1 MHRVRLNSPPQDEP
15 DGTFE
20 EDLGMMGTADKS
32 LDNCMQPVHD
42 ENFPNSHSDSTYPLL
57 VPLERSKSQQLG
69 PNSDPVI
76 QNIIARTTG
85 IFSSNLTAPPLFPI
99 HSQPHRKS
107 GIDSTFQS
115 QTSSNDTDQNSQ
127 SDKNILQ
134 LIGDGN
140 SVVRTV
146 KLIQSARHLRQQVLT
161 MLISKSNRTNSSIT
175 KSESVIATD
184 ATISNE
190 ASNRPDSIPSQN
202 LKDLV
207 VPQNSNKS
215 NSDCTPQSE
224 KSGDLFEIRNEV
236 DKPAST
242 SPVDR
247 SNSWEISVIRG
258 ACAMLLSLSGFS
270 DCSQH
275 ALDILVDLMIYFI
288 RDVGR
293 NLVLI
298 GDEGETGIVA
308 LSEQLQVI
316 SGSGFRGSLPDLL
329 SYRKMD
335 LVRMEQAAV
344 DAKSRLEMHLEAVKR
359 AIGFANTQ
367 TTAHEVVTTPK
378 RNNTLKDEDTAE
390 EETTSASTEQNLV
403 NLNSEAF
410 AFGYLNK
417 RVRLDVLG
425 GIRVPLPLV
434 YDEVRQLDIGDFT
447 ANDESGTDIVPAHA
461 RNSTRVKAE
470 AQLDDANR
478 WTSDIF

>member
-1 MHRVRLNSPPQDEP
+1 MHRVLLNSPPQDEP
-15 DGTFE
+15 DGIFE
-20 EDLGMMGTADKS
+20 EDLGMIATDDKS
-32 LDNCMQPVHD
+32 LDNFVQPVHN
-42 ENFPNSHSDSTYPLL
+42 ENFSNSHSDSTYPLL
-57 VPLERSKSQQLG
+57 VPLERPNSQQLG
-69 PNSDPVI
+69 LNPDPVI
-76 QNIIARTTG
+76 QSIIACTTG
-85 IFSSNLTAPPLFPI
+85 IFSSNLTASSLFPI
-99 HSQPHRKS
+99 HSQAHRKN

-115 QTSSNDTDQNSQ
+115 QTSSLDAEQNAQ

-161 MLISKSNRTNSSIT
+161 MLISKSDRANSSIT

-184 ATISNE
+184 ASTSNE

-202 LKDLV
+202 LKDPV
-207 VPQNSNKS
+207 VLPNCNKNNTDCAPQN
-215 NSDCTPQSE
+215 E

-236 DKPAST
+236 DKPTST
-242 SPVDR
+242 SSDDR

-288 RDVGR
+288 RDIGR

-298 GDEGETGIVA
+298 GDEGETGIVT
-308 LSEQLQVI
+308 LSEQMHVI
-316 SGSGFRGSLPDLL
+316 SRSGFRGSLPDLL
-329 SYRKMD
+329 SYRKID
-335 LVRMEQAAV
+335 LVRMEQAAA
-344 DAKSRLEMHLEAVKR
+344 DAKSRLELQLETVKR

-367 TTAHEVVTTPK
+367 TTEHGVVTIPK
-378 RNNTLKDEDTAE
+378 CKNIIKGEDTAE
-390 EETTSASTEQNLV
+390 EETTLVSTEHNLV
-403 NLNSEAF
+403 NLNCEAF

-425 GIRVPLPLV
+425 GIRVPLPLA
-434 YDEVRQLDIGDFT
+434 YDEIRQLDIGDFT
-447 ANDESGTDIVPAHA
+447 ANDESGTDIIPAHT

-478 WTSDIF
+478 WVSDIF